1 MKKPEQIRELL
12 EQHSLL
18 IKNNPDKLHIFIEDG
33 DVISTAAKS
42 LSFEYQYKLNI
53 IILDYAESIDYLMVP
68 IIAWMY
74 VHQNEKMGNSDLRQD
89 AIKLEIEQLNNKSC
103 DVGITLSLTE
113 RVIVQNSN
121 NGLEYKHLNDNPP
134 EEMIPTWAKEIC
146 QMY

>member
-18 IKNNPDKLHIFIEDG
+18 IKNNPDKLHIFIDDG
-33 DVISTAAKS
+33 DVIATAAKS

-74 VHQNEKMGNSDLRQD
+74 VYQNEKMGNNDLRQD

-113 RVIVQNSN
+113 RVIVKNGD
-121 NGLEYKHLNDNPP
+121 NGLEYKHVNDQPP
-134 EEMIPTWAKEIC
+134 QEMIPEWAKEIC
-146 QMY
+146 QTY

>member
-18 IKNNPDKLHIFIEDG
+18 IKNNPDKLHIFIDDG
-33 DVISTAAKS
+33 DVIATAAKS

-89 AIKLEIEQLNNKSC
+89 SIKLEIEQLNNKSC

-113 RVIVQNSN
+113 RVIVQNGD

-134 EEMIPTWAKEIC
+134 EDMIPTWAKEIC